1 MSYRKKP
8 SGEEYRE
15 LVQEYQKVDHQ
26 GKLLL
31 AKRYGV
37 SWDTLRNWISEGE
50 TPVRERRKSDIPHRE
65 VEVRSLPEIEITPV
79 PQVSEA
85 EGEECQVLLVS
96 DLQAGQKTPTFNS
109 KTLKQEMVWFTE
121 KSLRLCEL
129 HRKMRPITKLHV
141 CLLGDI
147 IENMAIPVVKFEE
160 LEHVVIDQIFEVA
173 VPALNDLLVS
183 HLQLFDE
190 INVYCVRGNHGQ
202 LEGRRSLSA
211 KTNWDIFVYK
221 ILKAGLANF
230 GKIHFHIEETEF
242 YQVISIYGV
251 KILLVHGDQIPSYLG
266 LPFYG
271 IDRRTLRWN
280 VSIPGGWQYC
290 FMGHFHVCNYIR
302 PSGIPI
308 FVNGTWVSGAAYPL
322 HRLGLRD
329 DPRQFILFM
338 SPKRGVTAI
347 YDIEVNKP
355 LRS

>member
-8 SGEEYRE
+8 SGKEYKE
-15 LVQEYQKVDHQ
+15 LVDRYQKADHQ
-26 GKLLL
+26 TRLKL
-31 AKRYGV
+31 AKEYGI
-37 SWDTLRNWISEGE
+37 SYGTLRNWVSEGEGRLAHISEGVMPS
-50 TPVRERRKSDIPHRE
+50 TN
-65 VEVRSLPEIEITPV
+65 VEVRPVPEINITPI

-85 EGEECQVLLVS
+85 EGEECQVLLIS

-109 KTLKQEMVWFTE
+109 KTLKQEMIWFTE

-129 HRKMRPITKLHV
+129 HRKMRPITRLHV

-147 IENMAIPVVKFEE
+147 IENMPMPLVKFEE
-160 LEHVVIDQIFEVA
+160 IEHAVIDQIFEVA
-173 VPALNDLLVS
+173 APILNDLLVS

-190 INVYCVRGNHGQ
+190 IEVWCIRGNHGQ
-202 LEGRRSLSA
+202 LEGKRSLSA
-211 KTNWDIFVYK
+211 KTNWDTFVYK
-221 ILKAGLANF
+221 VLKAGLANF

-242 YQVISIYGV
+242 YQVANIYGIKV
-251 KILLVHGDQIPSYLG
+251 LLVHGDQIPSYLG
-266 LPFYG
+266 MPFYG

-308 FVNGTWVSGAAYPL
+308 FINGTWVSGASYPL

-355 LRS
+355 LRG